1 MPKVTKTKKKTANR
15 TATGQNPDK
24 AAPEKVEQKH
34 DQPDIIRTQMSGT
47 HPAPKPAP
55 AKLPLNREKRE
66 QLIKWWRSQGWTY
79 EQITSKFAA
88 GVTEAEYEEC
98 KKQWEA

>member
-1 MPKVTKTKKKTANR
+1 MPKATKTKKNTANR
-15 TATGQNPDK
+15 TTTGQNPDK
-24 AAPEKVEQKH
+24 ATPEKAEQKH
-34 DQPDIIRTQMSGT
+34 DQPDKI
-47 HPAPKPAP
+47 PAP

-79 EQITSKFAA
+79 EQITSKFSA
-88 GVTEAEYEEC
+88 GVTEAEYEDY

>member
-1 MPKVTKTKKKTANR
+1 MPKATKTKKKTANR
-15 TATGQNPDK
+15 TAIGQNPDK
-24 AAPEKVEQKH
+24 VTPEKVEQKH
-34 DQPDIIRTQMSGT
+34 DQPDMVRTQM
-47 HPAPKPAP
+47 PAPKPAP

-79 EQITSKFAA
+79 DKITSKFAA
-88 GVTEAEYEEC
+88 GVTEAEYEEY

>member
-1 MPKVTKTKKKTANR
+1 MPKATKTKKKTTNR

-24 AAPEKVEQKH
+24 ATPEKVEQKH
-34 DQPDIIRTQMSGT
+34 DQPDKI
-47 HPAPKPAP
+47 PAPKPAP

-66 QLIKWWRSQGWTY
+66 QLIKWWRTQGWTY
-79 EQITSKFAA
+79 EQITSKFAD
-88 GVTEAEYEEC
+88 GVTEAEYEEY